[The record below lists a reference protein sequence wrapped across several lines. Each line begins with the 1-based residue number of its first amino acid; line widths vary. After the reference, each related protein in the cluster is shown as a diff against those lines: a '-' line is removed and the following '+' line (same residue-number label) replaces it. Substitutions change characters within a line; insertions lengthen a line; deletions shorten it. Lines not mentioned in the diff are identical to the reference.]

1 MGAMKKFMTLAML
14 LSTSCTPLT
23 KEITEEK
30 FVYLGK
36 SDFAFYINRCNDKD
50 KVCLH
55 YCVEESREEG
65 EKKLRDLAKSASVEE
80 AWMYIEGEKGG
91 KHIAMWCE
99 NGKNESPW
107 HGQAIVPFYILKS
120 FDKAYVSFYHI
131 HPDDDRLES
140 CSPSLTDFIGFF
152 QIQHALNNLKSIE
165 DADFRIITPIGIYK
179 IKLPEFNREKL
190 GAVLYNY
197 EMERLQ
203 LQYNY
208 TIKKQQLQPDDI
220 DGLLRILL
228 DAGFKVELY

>member
-1 MGAMKKFMTLAML
+1 MGAMKKFMALAIL

-23 KEITEEK
+23 KEITKEK

-36 SDFAFYINRCNDKD
+36 SDLAFYINRCQDKD
-50 KVCLH
+50 KLCLH
-55 YCVEESREEG
+55 YCIEASREEG

-80 AWMYIEGEKGG
+80 AWMYSEGEKGG

-107 HGQAIVPFYILKS
+107 YGRTIVPLHILKS

-152 QIQHALNNLKSIE
+152 QIQHALNNLGI
-165 DADFRIITPIGIYK
+165 DDIDFRIITPIGIYK
-179 IKLPEFNREKL
+179 VELPKFNRENL
-190 GAVLYNY
+190 GVLFDY
-197 EMERLQ
+197 EIKRLQ
-203 LQYNY
+203 R
-208 TIKKQQLQPDDI
+208 PDDI
-220 DGLLRILL
+220 DGLLRILR
-228 DAGFKVELY
+228 DAGFKVEIY